1 MPVKVKICGL
11 RDEAGLDAACAA
23 GADWV
28 GFVFF
33 DRSPRHVTAEAAGR
47 LARGMPADGPRRIG
61 LFVRPTDDE
70 IRHVLDH
77 VPLHGVQIYDEAP
90 RAMAIREQFGL
101 PVWLATG
108 ISSRADLPAGC
119 GVDAMVIESRAPAG
133 SDRPGG
139 NAHAFDWT
147 LTARWHAPAPW
158 LLAGGLTPDN
168 VRTAIGQSGA
178 RAVDVSSGVESA
190 PGVKSPELIHAF
202 VRAAR
207 APSTVP

>member
-1 MPVKVKICGL
+1 MPVRVKICGL

-33 DRSPRHVTAEAAGR
+33 ARSPRHVTAEVAGR
-47 LARGMPADGPRRIG
+47 LVRGMPGDGPRRIG
-61 LFVRPTDDE
+61 LFVRPSDDE

-77 VPLHGVQIYDEAP
+77 VPLDGIQIYDDAS
-90 RAMAIREQFGL
+90 RAMAVREHFGL
-101 PVWLATG
+101 PVWLASG
-108 ISSRADLPAGC
+108 IASRADLPTGC

-139 NAHAFDWT
+139 NARTFDWT
-147 LTARWHAPAPW
+147 LTAGWQAPAPW

-168 VRTAIGQSGA
+168 VQTAIRQSGA

-207 APSTVP
+207 TRS

>member
-1 MPVKVKICGL
+1 MPVRVKICGI

-33 DRSPRHVTAEAAGR
+33 GRSPRHVTAEVAGR
-47 LARGMPADGPRRIG
+47 LTHAVSINGPRRIG

-77 VPLHGVQIYDEAP
+77 AWLDGLQIYDEAP

-108 ISSRADLPAGC
+108 VARRADLPATC

-139 NAHAFDWT
+139 NARAFDWT
-147 LTARWHAPAPW
+147 LTERWRAPAPW

-207 APSTVP
+207 TPL